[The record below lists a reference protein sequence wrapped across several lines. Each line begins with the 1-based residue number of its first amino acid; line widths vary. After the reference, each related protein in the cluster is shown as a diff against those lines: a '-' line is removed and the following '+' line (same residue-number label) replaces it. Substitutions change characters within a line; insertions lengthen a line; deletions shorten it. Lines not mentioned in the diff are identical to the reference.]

1 MARAG
6 ARMIRGPHPMARTHK
21 ALAAGLVAVTALLSS
36 DGWLRGERAFAKADY
51 AAAAAAFAEAIE
63 QEGDRAPIEWR
74 YDFALASYAAGSLD
88 AALDSA
94 SRVAQQAD
102 GRLRQEALHLLGS
115 IEWKRAEAIAAMA
128 MQVEAEPFL
137 FDQAI
142 ERVAR
147 ARASWVDAAIG
158 DDAAPESVRNA
169 ERALQRL
176 EQLREQ
182 KAEKDR
188 QRKAAGAKQK
198 PMAVPDGK
206 DSGEEKQGGNKDGE
220 KDAQDN
226 PLAPL
231 QQELSREQVDRMFE
245 KLEQRDREKL
255 QLRRSLRAQRS
266 TSAERDW

>member
-1 MARAG
+1 MAQLG
-6 ARMIRGPHPMARTHK
+6 ARMMRRPHPMARTRK
-21 ALAAGLVAVTALLSS
+21 ALAAGFVAIAALLSS

-74 YDFALASYAAGSLD
+74 YDHALASFAAGSLD
-88 AALDSA
+88 VASDSA
-94 SRVAQQAD
+94 TRVAQQAE
-102 GRLRQEALHLLGS
+102 GALRQQALHLLGS
-115 IEWKRAEAIAAMA
+115 IEWKRSEAIAAMA

-147 ARASWVDAAIG
+147 ARSNWVDAAIG
-158 DDAAPESVRNA
+158 EDAAEESVRNA

-206 DSGEEKQGGNKDGE
+206 DSGEEKQGGAKDGE
-220 KDAQDN
+220 KDMQDN

-231 QQELSREQVDRMFE
+231 QQELSHEQVDRMFE

>member
-1 MARAG
+1 MAQLG
-6 ARMIRGPHPMARTHK
+6 ACMMRRPHPMARTRK
-21 ALAAGLVAVTALLSS
+21 ALAAGFVAIAALLSS

-74 YDFALASYAAGSLD
+74 YDHALASFAAGSLD
-88 AALDSA
+88 VASDSA
-94 SRVAQQAD
+94 TRVAQQAE
-102 GRLRQEALHLLGS
+102 GALRQQALHLLGS
-115 IEWKRAEAIAAMA
+115 IEWKRSEAIAAMA

-147 ARASWVDAAIG
+147 ARSNWVDAAIG
-158 DDAAPESVRNA
+158 EDAAEESVRNA

-206 DSGEEKQGGNKDGE
+206 DSGEEKQGGAKDGE
-220 KDAQDN
+220 KDMQDN

>member
-1 MARAG
+1 MAQLG
-6 ARMIRGPHPMARTHK
+6 ARMMRRPHPMARTRK
-21 ALAAGLVAVTALLSS
+21 ALAAGFVAIAALLSS

-51 AAAAAAFAEAIE
+51 AAAAVAFAEAIE

-74 YDFALASYAAGSLD
+74 YDHALASFAAGSLD
-88 AALDSA
+88 VASDSA
-94 SRVAQQAD
+94 TRVAQQAE
-102 GRLRQEALHLLGS
+102 GALRQQALHLLGS
-115 IEWKRAEAIAAMA
+115 IEWKRSEAIAAMA

-147 ARASWVDAAIG
+147 ARSNWVDAAIG
-158 DDAAPESVRNA
+158 EDAAEESVRNA

-206 DSGEEKQGGNKDGE
+206 DSGEEKQGGAKDGE
-220 KDAQDN
+220 KDMQDN